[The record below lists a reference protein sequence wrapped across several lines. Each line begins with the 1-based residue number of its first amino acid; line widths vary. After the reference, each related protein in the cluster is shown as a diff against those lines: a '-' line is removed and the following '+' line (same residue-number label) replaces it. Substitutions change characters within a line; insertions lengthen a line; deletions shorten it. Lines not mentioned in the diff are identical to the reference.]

1 LEGIMIERVIAHE
14 PGRFTRCRNCSQ
26 EPRHIRAAGRSSK
39 EAVQFIAAG
48 QRHTLECRCGSRTAR
63 HESLGAAE
71 REWGTDYAQLSLP
84 LRAPRRRRVGVAA

>member
-1 LEGIMIERVIAHE
+1 
-14 PGRFTRCRNCSQ
+14 
-26 EPRHIRAAGRSSK
+26 
-39 EAVQFIAAG
+39 VQFIAAG

-84 LRAPRRRRVGVAA
+84 LRAPRRRRIGVAA